1 MVAIY
6 SSDRSAHVYRERKM
20 DSCLHGRSCFSC
32 VLTGTFLI
40 VASLGLLAAA
50 DVSLAEKTFDEKVH
64 DSLEGDWGK
73 IFFNLRY
80 RFEHVEQDNNLQT
93 ANGDPVRLRLGY
105 LTPKYAG
112 FQAYAEFL
120 GNTSVFLN
128 DYNDNS
134 NGKTQYSV
142 INDPNEATL
151 NQGWHS
157 VTAIPDTDIK
167 AGRQK
172 IDWDNE
178 RFICPAAWRQMEQTF
193 DSVTLLN
200 TSVADLSLRAAYLW
214 NAITTS
220 NEDVNMQSP
229 LVNVKYA
236 FEDIGSISGYGYWLD
251 YDDPDDSGPFE
262 YAYSS
267 QTYGLHLNGS
277 PEVADNLKF
286 LYTAA
291 YAAQSD
297 YGDNPRDFTADYY
310 NVIGGILVPNKD
322 SLLSKVSGRIG
333 YEVYGSDN
341 GVSFQTPLGANH
353 RYNGWA
359 DLFGKTKPADGL
371 RDLYGALSSTIAGV
385 KIDLVYHDFKADTG
399 GSDYGTEFDTMLT
412 KTFAK
417 HYTLLASYSYYNAD
431 DFKTDTQKFWLQ
443 LTVNYSSPLIAIQRW
458 WLR

>member
-1 MVAIY
+1 MKNY
-6 SSDRSAHVYRERKM
+6 LTR
-20 DSCLHGRSCFSC
+20 CCCFSYA
-32 VLTGTFLI
+32 LTGALLFTT
-40 VASLGLLAAA
+40 SLGLLTTA
-50 DVSLAEKTFDEKVH
+50 DVVLAEKTIDEEIH
-64 DSLEGDWGK
+64 DALEGDWGK

-80 RFEHVEQDNNLQT
+80 RFEHVEQDDLQT

-105 LTPKYAG
+105 LTPQFAG

-120 GNTSVFLN
+120 GNTPVFMN
-128 DYNDNS
+128 DFNDNS

-142 INDPNEATL
+142 INDPAEGAL
-151 NQGWHS
+151 NQAWLS
-157 VTAIPDTDIK
+157 LAAIPDTVIK
-167 AGRQK
+167 GGRQK

-200 TSVADLSLRAAYLW
+200 TSVADFSVNAAYLF
-214 NAITTS
+214 NALTTS

-229 LVNVKYA
+229 LVNLKYS
-236 FEDIGSISGYGYWLD
+236 FQNIGSLSGYGYWLD

-267 QTYGLHLNGS
+267 QTYGLHFNGS
-277 PEVADNLKF
+277 PAVSDNLKL
-286 LYTAA
+286 LYTAE
-291 YAAQSD
+291 YAGQSD
-297 YGDNPRDFTADYY
+297 YGDNPKDFTADYY
-310 NVIGGILVPNKD
+310 HVIGGLMAPNKG
-322 SLLSKVSGRIG
+322 SLLTKISGKIG

-371 RDLYGALSSTIAGV
+371 QDLYGALSATIAGF
-385 KIDLVYHDFKADTG
+385 KLDLIYHDFKANEG
-399 GSDYGTEFDTMLT
+399 SSDYGTEFDTMLT

-417 HYTLLASYSYYNAD
+417 HYTVLASYSYYDAD
-431 DFKTDTQKFWLQ
+431 EFKTDTQKFWLQ
-443 LTVNYSSPLIAIQRW
+443 LTVNFSSPLISVHRW
-458 WLR
+458 WL